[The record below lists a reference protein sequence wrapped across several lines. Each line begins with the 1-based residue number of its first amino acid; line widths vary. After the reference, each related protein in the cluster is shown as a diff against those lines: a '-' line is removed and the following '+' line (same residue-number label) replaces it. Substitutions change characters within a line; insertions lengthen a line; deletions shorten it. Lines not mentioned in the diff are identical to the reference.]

1 MLWGASDVPYPAA
14 VPAAGDLHR
23 TIWGDGPRA
32 VFVHGSM
39 SFGELAFSEQRP
51 LAERRRLELLD
62 RRGYGTS
69 PDRAGRVDFE
79 EDASDL
85 AALLTEP
92 AHLVGHSYGGI
103 VCLLAAALRPERVCS
118 LAVIEPPAFALARG
132 TPAVEEVVARI
143 DRHFAEGQTLS
154 EEAFLDGFLRAWGF
168 EQLPARTLAPR
179 ARRGV
184 RSSMTERPPW
194 EAEVPLDRLT
204 AAGLPVLVARGAWD
218 ETDPSARDLAGAAF
232 AAVCSVLVER
242 LAAEE
247 AVFPG
252 AAHQPQLLGAPFNE
266 RLEAFWRA
274 SEAAGA
280 HDRRDQH
287 EPQP

>member
-32 VFVHGSM
+32 VLVHGSM

-79 EDASDL
+79 EDAGDL
-85 AALLTEP
+85 AALLSEP

-103 VCLLAAALRPERVCS
+103 VCLLAAALRPEGVCS

-143 DRHFAEGQTLS
+143 DRHFAEGQALT

-168 EQLPARTLAPR
+168 EQLPPRTLAPR

-194 EAEVPLDRLT
+194 EAEIPLDVLSH
-204 AAGLPVLVARGAWD
+204 AGLRVLLVQGDWCPAPD
-218 ETDPSARDLAGAAF
+218 SARALAGEAF
-232 AAVCSVLVER
+232 RAVCNVLYDELDAER
-242 LAAEE
+242 AL
-247 AVFPG
+247 FP
-252 AAHQPQLLGAPFNE
+252 AAHNPQKLGEVFNQRVREFWEAP
-266 RLEAFWRA
+266 
-274 SEAAGA
+274 
-280 HDRRDQH
+280 
-287 EPQP
+287 

>member
-1 MLWGASDVPYPAA
+1 MLWVASDVPYPAA

-23 TIWGDGPRA
+23 TIWGQGPR
-32 VFVHGSM
+32 VVLVHGSM

-51 LAERRRLELLD
+51 LAERHRLELLD

-69 PDRAGRVDFE
+69 PDRAGRVDFD
-79 EDASDL
+79 EDARDL

-92 AHLVGHSYGGI
+92 AHLVGHSYGGL
-103 VCLLAAALRPERVCS
+103 VCLLAAAERPRGVRS

-143 DRHFAEGQTLS
+143 DRHFAERQALS

-168 EQLPARTLAPR
+168 EQLPPRRLASR

-194 EAEVPLDRLT
+194 EAEVPFDRLA

-232 AAVCSVLVER
+232 AAVCAVIVER
-242 LAAEE
+242 LGAEE

-280 HDRRDQH
+280 DDRGDQD